1 MLHMYYSKKV
11 WSHQFVN
18 WQGFENDYEILLKS
32 YHKPYITKCHISSIF
47 HYQICIVEE
56 IKRVSIFRMMFVKY
70 KVSGALCKVLTNA

>member
-47 HYQICIVEE
+47 HYQICTVEE
-56 IKRVSIFRMMFVKY
+56 IVTTSAYEYHLHDF
-70 KVSGALCKVLTNA
+70 CKI

>member
-47 HYQICIVEE
+47 HYQICT
-56 IKRVSIFRMMFVKY
+56 VSVCEYHLHDFCNI
-70 KVSGALCKVLTNA
+70 